1 MANLSLKHI
10 YKIYDDEVKAVNDFC
25 MDIKD
30 KEFIVFVGPSGC
42 GKSTT
47 LRMIAG
53 LEEIT
58 AGELRID
65 DVIVN
70 DLEPKDRNIAMVF
83 QNYALYPH
91 MSVYENM
98 AFALK
103 TAKVPKNII
112 EEKVKEAAEILGI
125 TQYLERKP
133 KALSGGQRQRVALGR
148 AIVRNPKVFLLD
160 EPLSNLDAKL
170 RAAMRAEISKLHEKL
185 QTTFIYVTHD
195 QVEAMTMGTRIVVM
209 KDGFVQQIDTPKNLF
224 KYPVNIFVAGF
235 IGTPQMNF
243 FDAKITKK
251 DSLVR
256 FELEC
261 GANISEE
268 YAEID
273 KIPIGYMDGQIPVV
287 VGIRPDDVKLDDV
300 AYNEQ
305 EWGKA
310 DARVTL
316 VESLGGETL
325 IYADMNVKNTSDKH
339 GIVVVKAGADSEIKK
354 DDIIKV
360 AIKKSNLYFFDKE
373 TQLNIKPRIPKENI
387 LDCVIKNG
395 RLYFGKQEL
404 KLPPVFENLKSGE
417 CKIAVPPE
425 AVVLGEGRAKA
436 KISSAEVIEDK
447 VLYRLEILNNDENF
461 NGAPL
466 FALELGKQCFD
477 EGEKIVFD
485 IDFSKV
491 SIKEQNIEPIEK
503 TNVLK
508 CTFVKKR
515 GDKKKYKFYF
525 DIENQLLKAD
535 EAICEKL
542 FASKGTQIFDIPL
555 EMVFMPDSIEAEKYV
570 SDGLDSIAGKVT
582 DVFDYGMKCFAK
594 VRVGSSDIIIMH
606 KCEIGEK
613 LSIRFN
619 EKGFNVKDKTKD
631 IIIV

>member
-10 YKIYDDEVKAVNDFC
+10 YKIYDGEVKAVNDFC
-25 MDIKD
+25 MEIKD

-103 TAKVPKNII
+103 TAKVPKEII
-112 EEKVKEAAEILGI
+112 EQKVKEAAEILGI
-125 TQYLERKP
+125 TQYLDRKP

-170 RAAMRAEISKLHEKL
+170 RAAMRAEISRLHEKL

-209 KDGFVQQIDTPKNLF
+209 KDGYVQQIDTPRNLF
-224 KYPVNIFVAGF
+224 KYPVNMFVASF

-243 FDAKITKK
+243 FDGKIVKK
-251 DSLVR
+251 DSVVR

-261 GANISEE
+261 GICISEE
-268 YAEID
+268 YSNVN
-273 KIPIGYMDGQIPVV
+273 KIPLRFMDGETPIV
-287 VGIRPDDVKLDDV
+287 VGIRPDDVKLDDNI
-300 AYNEQ
+300 YNSQ
-305 EWGKA
+305 EWEKA
-310 DARVTL
+310 DARVSM
-316 VESLGGETL
+316 VEVLGGETL
-325 IYADMNVKNTSDKH
+325 IYANLNINKENDES
-339 GIVVVKAGADSEIKK
+339 GIVVKAGADSEIKK

-360 AIKKSNLYFFDKE
+360 AVKKSNLYFFDKE
-373 TQLNIKPRIPKENI
+373 TQLNIKLRIPKENI
-387 LDCVIKNG
+387 LNCVIKNG
-395 RLYFGKQEL
+395 FICFEKQEL
-404 KLPPVFENLKSGE
+404 KLPPVFENLKSGK
-417 CKIAVPPE
+417 CVMSVPPE

-436 KISSAEVIEDK
+436 EILSVEIIEDK
-447 VLYRLEILNNDENF
+447 VLYRLDV
-461 NGAPL
+461 PL
-466 FALELGKQCFD
+466 FALEVGKQCFD
-477 EGEKIVFD
+477 KGEKINFD

-491 SIKEQNIEPIEK
+491 SIQEQDVEPIEK
-503 TNVLK
+503 LNTLK
-508 CTFVKKR
+508 CNFVKKR
-515 GDKKKYKFYF
+515 KNKKKYDFYF
-525 DIENQLLKAD
+525 ETENQLLKAD
-535 EAICEKL
+535 DDICQKL
-542 FASKGTQIFDIPL
+542 FASKGTDVFDIPMEL
-555 EMVFMPDSIEAEKYV
+555 NFMPESVEAENFSV
-570 SDGLDSIAGKVT
+570 EENESLTGKVT
-582 DVFDYGMKCFAK
+582 EVFDYGRKCFAK
-594 VRVGSSDIIIMH
+594 VEIGSRSIIILH
-606 KCEIGEK
+606 RCTPGEK
-613 LSIRFN
+613 ISMKFSK
-619 EKGFNVKDKTKD
+619 KGFNVKDQNKD